1 MIRNAFTVGVWT
13 LGSRVLGF
21 ARDILIAAM
30 LGAGPAADA
39 FFVALRLPNLFRRL
53 FGEGAFS
60 AAFIPA
66 YTGMLSHEGDE
77 PARRLAEE
85 ITAIMVIWLFALM
98 VLGMIFMP
106 YVLDVLAPGFR
117 AEPAKFALAV
127 HLSRIT
133 FPYLWL
139 ICLCALFAGVLNARG
154 HFAAAAAAPIL
165 FNVCII
171 GVLFVLHDEG
181 ERVPEALA
189 YGVALS
195 GIVQFAVL
203 GRALV
208 RAGVPLRLHI
218 PRLTPGAR
226 LVLRRLGP
234 GLIGAG
240 VTQLNLTVD
249 TIIASLLPNGT
260 VSVLYYADRVNQ
272 LPLGVI
278 GAALGTVLLPRLS
291 RHFRRKETA
300 AARATLN
307 RAVEF
312 ALLVTLPGAAALGA
326 IGLPIMQTLFAHGAF
341 SDSDAARSAAALA
354 AYAFGLP
361 AFVMVKLFAPGFFA
375 RGDTKTPVKIG
386 FAAVALNLVLNLAL
400 MHPLQ
405 QVGIA
410 LSTSI
415 AAWFNVGMLAFFLHR
430 HADFVPDNQLVGRTL
445 RIIAASAIMAA
456 VLIGLR
462 YAGIMRLPPSVGLAI
477 LIAAGIATFAV
488 IGLGLGAFRLDELR
502 ALLRRSPPLDPAAQA
517 G

>member
-1 MIRNAFTVGVWT
+1 MIRNVLTVGAWT
-13 LGSRVLGF
+13 LGSRLLGF
-21 ARDILIAAM
+21 ARDILIAAL

-66 YTGMLSHEGDE
+66 YTGALATEGE
-77 PARRLAEE
+77 APARRLAED
-85 ITAIMVIWLFALM
+85 ITALM
-98 VLGMIFMP
+98 VVFLFILMALGMIFMP
-106 YVLDVLAPGFR
+106 YVLDGLAPGFR
-117 AEPAKFALAV
+117 AEPVKFALAV

-154 HFAAAAAAPIL
+154 HFAAASAAPIL

-171 GVLFVLHDEG
+171 AALFILHDNG

-203 GRALV
+203 ARALA
-208 RAGVPLRLHI
+208 RAGTPLRLRL
-218 PRLTPGAR
+218 PRMTPGAM

-278 GAALGTVLLPRLS
+278 GAALGTVLLPSLS
-291 RHFRRKETA
+291 RHFRRNETEQ
-300 AARATLN
+300 ARATLN
-307 RAVEF
+307 RALEF
-312 ALLVTLPGAAALGA
+312 ALLLTLPGAVALGA
-326 IGLPIMQTLFAHGAF
+326 IGLPIMRALFAHGAF
-341 SDSDAARSAAALA
+341 SDADAARSAAALA

-361 AFVMVKLFAPGFFA
+361 AFVLVKLFAPGFFA

-386 FAAVALNLVLNLAL
+386 LAAVALNLALNLAL

-405 QVGIA
+405 QIGIA

-415 AAWFNVGMLAFFLHR
+415 AAWFNVIMLAILLRR
-430 HADFVPDNQLVGRTL
+430 HGDFAPDPRLIGRTL
-445 RIIAASAIMAA
+445 RITAASLAMAA
-456 VLIGLR
+456 LLVGLR
-462 YAGIMRLPPSVGLAI
+462 ATPLMHLSPGIALLA
-477 LIAAGIATFAV
+477 LITAGIASFAA
-488 IGLGLGAFRLDELR
+488 IGAGIGAFHLTELR
-502 ALLRRSPPLDPAAQA
+502 RMVRR
-517 G
+517 

>member
-1 MIRNAFTVGVWT
+1 MIRNVLTVGAWT

-21 ARDILIAAM
+21 ARDILIATL

-66 YTGMLSHEGDE
+66 YTGTLAAEGE
-77 PARRLAEE
+77 APARRLAED
-85 ITAIMVIWLFALM
+85 ITSIMVVFLFLM
-98 VLGMIFMP
+98 LALGMICMP
-106 YVLDVLAPGFR
+106 YVLDGLAPGFR
-117 AEPAKFALAV
+117 ADPAKFALAV

-154 HFAAAAAAPIL
+154 RFAAASAAPIL

-171 GVLFVLHDEG
+171 AALLILHDNG
-181 ERVPEALA
+181 TRVPQALA
-189 YGVALS
+189 YGVAIS

-203 GRALV
+203 GCALV
-208 RAGVPLRLHI
+208 RAGTPLRLRM
-218 PRLTPGAR
+218 PRLTPGAMV
-226 LVLRRLGP
+226 VLRRLGP

-278 GAALGTVLLPRLS
+278 GAALGTVLLPSLS
-291 RHFRRKETA
+291 RHFRRNETA
-300 AARATLN
+300 QARLTLN
-307 RAVEF
+307 RALEF
-312 ALLVTLPGAAALGA
+312 ALLLTLPGAAALAA
-326 IGLPIMQTLFAHGAF
+326 IGLPIMRALFAHGAF
-341 SDSDAARSAAALA
+341 SDADAARSSAALA

-361 AFVMVKLFAPGFFA
+361 AFVLVKLFAPGFFA

-386 FAAVALNLVLNLAL
+386 LAAVALNLALNLML

-415 AAWFNVGMLAFFLHR
+415 AAWFNVALLAILLRR
-430 HADFVPDNQLVGRTL
+430 HGDFAPNARLIGRTL
-445 RIIAASAIMAA
+445 RIVIASAAMAA
-456 VLIGLR
+456 LLIVLRETPLMDLRPSIALLGLIVVGIAGF
-462 YAGIMRLPPSVGLAI
+462 AGIGMAI
-477 LIAAGIATFAV
+477 
-488 IGLGLGAFRLDELR
+488 GAFQVGELR
-502 ALLRRSPPLDPAAQA
+502 GMVRR
-517 G
+517 

>member
-1 MIRNAFTVGVWT
+1 MIRNAFTVGAWT
-13 LGSRVLGF
+13 MGSRLLGF
-21 ARDILIAAM
+21 ARDILIAAL

-66 YTGMLSHEGDE
+66 YTGTLSHDGEA
-77 PARRLAEE
+77 PARRLAEDV
-85 ITAIMVIWLFALM
+85 TAIMVVFLFGLM
-98 VLGMIFMP
+98 VLGMLFMP

-171 GVLFVLHDEG
+171 GTLFVLHDRG

-195 GIVQFAVL
+195 GIVQFGLL

-208 RAGVPLRLHI
+208 RAGAPLRLRW
-218 PRLTPGAR
+218 PRLTPGAM
-226 LVLRRLGP
+226 VVIRRIGP

-278 GAALGTVLLPRLS
+278 GAAVGTVLLPSLS
-291 RHFRRKETA
+291 RHFRRNETA
-300 AARATLN
+300 AARVTLN
-307 RAVEF
+307 RALEF
-312 ALLVTLPGAAALGA
+312 AVLLTLPAAVALGA
-326 IGLPIMQTLFAHGAF
+326 IGLPIMRTLFAHGAY
-341 SDSDAARSAAALA
+341 SDADAMRSAAALA

-361 AFVMVKLFAPGFFA
+361 AFVLVKLFAPGFFA
-375 RGDTKTPVKIG
+375 RGDTKTPVKVG
-386 FAAVALNLVLNLAL
+386 LAAVALNLGLNLAL

-415 AAWFNVGMLAFFLHR
+415 AAWFNVAMLAVLLRR
-430 HADFVPDNQLVGRTL
+430 HGDFAPDARLVGRVV
-445 RIIAASAIMAA
+445 RIALASVAM
-456 VLIGLR
+456 
-462 YAGIMRLPPSVGLAI
+462 AGILILLRETAVMRLPEAVALGVLIMFGMVGFGGIGLAI
-477 LIAAGIATFAV
+477 
-488 IGLGLGAFRLDELR
+488 GAFRLDELR
-502 ALLRRSPPLDPAAQA
+502 ATLRRPAKLDPAAQA

>member
-1 MIRNAFTVGVWT
+1 MVVF
-13 LGSRVLGF
+13 
-21 ARDILIAAM
+21 
-30 LGAGPAADA
+30 
-39 FFVALRLPNLFRRL
+39 L
-53 FGEGAFS
+53 FG
-60 AAFIPA
+60 
-66 YTGMLSHEGDE
+66 
-77 PARRLAEE
+77 
-85 ITAIMVIWLFALM
+85 LM
-98 VLGMIFMP
+98 ALGMVFMP
-106 YVLDVLAPGFR
+106 DVLDVLAPGFR

-171 GVLFVLHDEG
+171 GTLFVLHDRG

-195 GIVQFAVL
+195 GIVQFGLL

-208 RAGVPLRLHI
+208 RAGAPLRLRW
-218 PRLTPGAR
+218 PRMTPGAM
-226 LVLRRLGP
+226 VVMRRIGP

-278 GAALGTVLLPRLS
+278 GAAVGTVLLPSLS
-291 RHFRRKETA
+291 RHFRRNETA
-300 AARATLN
+300 AARVTLN
-307 RAVEF
+307 RALEF
-312 ALLVTLPGAAALGA
+312 AVLLTLPAAVALGA
-326 IGLPIMQTLFAHGAF
+326 IGLPIMRTLFAHGAY
-341 SDSDAARSAAALA
+341 SDADAVRSAAALG

-361 AFVMVKLFAPGFFA
+361 AFVLVKLFAPGFFA
-375 RGDTKTPVKIG
+375 RGDTKTPVKVG
-386 FAAVALNLVLNLAL
+386 LAAVAVNLALNLAL

-415 AAWFNVGMLAFFLHR
+415 AAWFNVGMLAVLLRR
-430 HADFVPDNQLVGRTL
+430 HGDFAPDARLVGRL
-445 RIIAASAIMAA
+445 VRIVAASGVMGVSLILLRETA
-456 VLIGLR
+456 V
-462 YAGIMRLPPSVGLAI
+462 MRLPEAVALGILIMFGMVVFAGVGL
-477 LIAAGIATFAV
+477 GI
-488 IGLGLGAFRLDELR
+488 GAFRLDELR
-502 ALLRRSPPLDPAAQA
+502 ATLRRKATLDPAAQA

>member
-1 MIRNAFTVGVWT
+1 MIRNAITVGVWT
-13 LGSRVLGF
+13 MGSRILGF
-21 ARDILIAAM
+21 ARDILIAAL

-66 YTGMLSHEGDE
+66 YTGTLAADGEA
-77 PARRLAEE
+77 PARQLAEDM
-85 ITAIMVIWLFALM
+85 TAIMVFALFALM
-98 VLGMIFMP
+98 ALGMIFMP

-154 HFAAAAAAPIL
+154 HFTAASAAPIL
-165 FNVCII
+165 FNVSII
-171 GVLFVLHDEG
+171 ATLLILRQTG
-181 ERVPEALA
+181 EHVPEALA

-195 GIVQFAVL
+195 GIVQLAIL
-203 GRALV
+203 GRAMV
-208 RAGVPLRLHI
+208 RADTSLRLRI

-226 LVLRRLGP
+226 IVLRRLGP

-278 GAALGTVLLPRLS
+278 GAAIGTALLPALS
-291 RHFRRKETA
+291 RHFRRNEA
-300 AARATLN
+300 DAARASLN
-307 RAVEF
+307 RAIEVS
-312 ALLVTLPGAAALGA
+312 LLLTLPAALALGA
-326 IGLPIMQTLFAHGAF
+326 IGLPIMRTLFAHGAF
-341 SDSDAARSAAALA
+341 SQSDAARSAAALA
-354 AYAFGLP
+354 AYALGLP
-361 AFVMVKLFAPGFFA
+361 AFVLIKLFAPGFFA
-375 RGDTKTPVKIG
+375 RGDTRTPVKIG
-386 FAAVALNLVLNLAL
+386 LAAVALNLALNLGL

-410 LSTSI
+410 LSTSL
-415 AAWFNVGMLAFFLHR
+415 AAWFNLGLLAVFLYR
-430 HADFVPDNQLVGRTL
+430 QRDFAPDRRLISRIL
-445 RIIAASAIMAA
+445 RVAAASLAMTA
-456 VLIGLR
+456 VLMALR
-462 YAGIMRLPPSVGLAI
+462 QTALMHLPAMASLITLVAAGVTTFAASGLA
-477 LIAAGIATFAV
+477 
-488 IGLGLGAFRLDELR
+488 LGAFRLSELR
-502 ALLRRSPPLDPAAQA
+502 TTLRRPARGRAI

>member
-1 MIRNAFTVGVWT
+1 MTVGAWT
-13 LGSRVLGF
+13 MGSRVLGF
-21 ARDILIAAM
+21 ARDILIAAL

-66 YTGMLSHEGDE
+66 YTGTLSHEGE
-77 PARRLAEE
+77 APARRLAED
-85 ITAIMVIWLFALM
+85 ITAIMVVFLFALM
-98 VLGMIFMP
+98 ALGMIFMP
-106 YVLDVLAPGFR
+106 EVLDVLAPGFR

-171 GVLFVLHDEG
+171 AALFILRARG
-181 ERVPEALA
+181 EHVPEALS

-203 GRALV
+203 GRALA
-208 RAGVPLRLHI
+208 RAGTPLRLRL
-218 PRLTPGAR
+218 PRLTPGAMI
-226 LVLRRLGP
+226 VLRRLGP

-278 GAALGTVLLPRLS
+278 GAALGTVLLPSLS
-291 RHFRRKETA
+291 RHFRRNETEQ
-300 AARATLN
+300 ARATLN
-307 RAVEF
+307 RALEF
-312 ALLVTLPGAAALGA
+312 ALLLTLPAAAALAA
-326 IGLPIMQTLFAHGAF
+326 IGLPIMRTLFAHGAF
-341 SDSDAARSAAALA
+341 STADAARSTAALA

-361 AFVMVKLFAPGFFA
+361 AFVLVKLFTPGFFA

-386 FAAVALNLVLNLAL
+386 LAAVALNLALNLAL

-405 QVGIA
+405 QIGIA

-415 AAWFNVGMLAFFLHR
+415 AAWFNVSILALLLRRHR
-430 HADFVPDNQLVGRTL
+430 DFAPDRRLIHRL
-445 RIIAASAIMAA
+445 PRIIAASAAMAA
-456 VLIGLR
+456 LLIALRATPLMHLPASLALIGLITL
-462 YAGIMRLPPSVGLAI
+462 GITGFAAIGLAI
-477 LIAAGIATFAV
+477 
-488 IGLGLGAFRLDELR
+488 GAFHTAELR
-502 ALLRRSPPLDPAAQA
+502 TLLRRPARTRPA

>member
-1 MIRNAFTVGVWT
+1 MIRNAFTVGAWT
-13 LGSRVLGF
+13 MGSRLLGF
-21 ARDILIAAM
+21 ARDILIAAL

-66 YTGMLSHEGDE
+66 YTGTLSHDGEA
-77 PARRLAEE
+77 PARRLAEDV
-85 ITAIMVIWLFALM
+85 TAIMVVFLFGLM
-98 VLGMIFMP
+98 VLGMLFMP

-171 GVLFVLHDEG
+171 GTLFVLHDRG

-195 GIVQFAVL
+195 GIVQFGLL

-208 RAGVPLRLHI
+208 RAGAPLRLRW
-218 PRLTPGAR
+218 PRLTPGAM
-226 LVLRRLGP
+226 VVIRRIGP

-278 GAALGTVLLPRLS
+278 GAAVGTVLLPSLS
-291 RHFRRKETA
+291 RHFRRNETA
-300 AARATLN
+300 AARVTLN
-307 RAVEF
+307 RALEF
-312 ALLVTLPGAAALGA
+312 AVLLTLPAAVALGA
-326 IGLPIMQTLFAHGAF
+326 IGLPIMRTLFAHGAY
-341 SDSDAARSAAALA
+341 SDADAMRSAAALA

-361 AFVMVKLFAPGFFA
+361 AFVLVKLFAPGFFA
-375 RGDTKTPVKIG
+375 RGDTKTPVKVG
-386 FAAVALNLVLNLAL
+386 LAAVALNLGLNLAL

-415 AAWFNVGMLAFFLHR
+415 AAWFNVAMLAVLLRR
-430 HADFVPDNQLVGRTL
+430 HGDFSPDARLVGRVV
-445 RIIAASAIMAA
+445 RIALASVAM
-456 VLIGLR
+456 
-462 YAGIMRLPPSVGLAI
+462 AGILILLRETALMRLPEAVALGVLIMFGMVGFGGIGLAI
-477 LIAAGIATFAV
+477 
-488 IGLGLGAFRLDELR
+488 GAFRLDELR
-502 ALLRRSPPLDPAAQA
+502 ATLRRPAKLDPAAQA

>member
-1 MIRNAFTVGVWT
+1 MIRNAFTVGAWT
-13 LGSRVLGF
+13 MGSRLLGF
-21 ARDILIAAM
+21 ARDILIAAL

-66 YTGMLSHEGDE
+66 YTGTLSHDGEA
-77 PARRLAEE
+77 PARRLAEDV
-85 ITAIMVIWLFALM
+85 TAIMVVFLFGLM
-98 VLGMIFMP
+98 VLGMLFMP

-171 GVLFVLHDEG
+171 GTLFVLHDRG

-195 GIVQFAVL
+195 GIVQFGLL

-208 RAGVPLRLHI
+208 RAGAPLRLRW
-218 PRLTPGAR
+218 PRLTPGAM
-226 LVLRRLGP
+226 VVIRRIGP

-278 GAALGTVLLPRLS
+278 GAAVGTVLLPSLS
-291 RHFRRKETA
+291 RHFRRNETA
-300 AARATLN
+300 AARVTLN
-307 RAVEF
+307 RALEF
-312 ALLVTLPGAAALGA
+312 AVLLTLPAAVALGA
-326 IGLPIMQTLFAHGAF
+326 IGLPIMRTLFAHGAY
-341 SDSDAARSAAALA
+341 SDADAMRSAAALA

-361 AFVMVKLFAPGFFA
+361 AFVLVKLFAPGFFA
-375 RGDTKTPVKIG
+375 RGDTKTPVKVG
-386 FAAVALNLVLNLAL
+386 LAAVALNLGLNLAL

-415 AAWFNVGMLAFFLHR
+415 AAWFNVAMLAVLLRR
-430 HADFVPDNQLVGRTL
+430 HGVFAPDARLVGRVV
-445 RIIAASAIMAA
+445 RIAMASVAM
-456 VLIGLR
+456 
-462 YAGIMRLPPSVGLAI
+462 AGILILLRETALMRLPEAVALGVLIMFGMVGFGGIGLAI
-477 LIAAGIATFAV
+477 
-488 IGLGLGAFRLDELR
+488 GAFRLDELR
-502 ALLRRSPPLDPAAQA
+502 ATLRRPAKLDPAAQA

>member
-1 MIRNAFTVGVWT
+1 MIRNAFTVGAWT
-13 LGSRVLGF
+13 MGSRLLGF
-21 ARDILIAAM
+21 ARDILIAAL

-66 YTGMLSHEGDE
+66 YTGTLSHDGEA
-77 PARRLAEE
+77 PARRLAEDV
-85 ITAIMVIWLFALM
+85 TAIMVVFLFGLM
-98 VLGMIFMP
+98 VLGMLFMP

-171 GVLFVLHDEG
+171 GTLFVLHDRG

-195 GIVQFAVL
+195 GIVQFGLL

-208 RAGVPLRLHI
+208 RAGAPLRLRW
-218 PRLTPGAR
+218 PRLTPGAM
-226 LVLRRLGP
+226 VVIRRIGP

-272 LPLGVI
+272 LPLG
-278 GAALGTVLLPRLS
+278 
-291 RHFRRKETA
+291 
-300 AARATLN
+300 
-307 RAVEF
+307 
-312 ALLVTLPGAAALGA
+312 
-326 IGLPIMQTLFAHGAF
+326 
-341 SDSDAARSAAALA
+341 
-354 AYAFGLP
+354 
-361 AFVMVKLFAPGFFA
+361 
-375 RGDTKTPVKIG
+375 
-386 FAAVALNLVLNLAL
+386 
-400 MHPLQ
+400 
-405 QVGIA
+405 
-410 LSTSI
+410 
-415 AAWFNVGMLAFFLHR
+415 
-430 HADFVPDNQLVGRTL
+430 
-445 RIIAASAIMAA
+445 
-456 VLIGLR
+456 
-462 YAGIMRLPPSVGLAI
+462 
-477 LIAAGIATFAV
+477 
-488 IGLGLGAFRLDELR
+488 
-502 ALLRRSPPLDPAAQA
+502 
-517 G
+517 